1 MRLTFFGRLRETVG
15 AGEIGRSPPANV
27 VDCESLR
34 AWIGAEFPALLDAK
48 VRIAIDDVIASGAAP
63 IAGVREVAFLP
74 PVSGG

>member
-1 MRLTFFGRLRETVG
+1 MVG
-15 AGEIGRSPPANV
+15 AGEIDRSPPTNV

-34 AWIGAEFPALLDAK
+34 VWIGAEFPALLDAR
-48 VRIAIDDVIASGAAP
+48 VRIAIDDVISSGSAP